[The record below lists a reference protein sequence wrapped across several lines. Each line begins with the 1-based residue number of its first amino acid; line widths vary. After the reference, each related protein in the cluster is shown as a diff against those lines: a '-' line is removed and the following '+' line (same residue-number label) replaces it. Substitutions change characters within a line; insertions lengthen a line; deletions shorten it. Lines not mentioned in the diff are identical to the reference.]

1 MLLSHCPNCQH
12 DNKPGERFCAA
23 CGVPLDLKPCPA
35 CGKVDDV
42 KARICTGC
50 GAAFPPVSLTL
61 GDDESLA
68 TELARQRSMPPPVV
82 SPPSSPIRALP
93 LIIVALAAG
102 GIPLLWLYRN
112 NIPVPKVWQPPSVQ
126 STDAAAVAPPTL
138 ISPPAPV
145 PEPASVPATAAAAV
159 PALEPATVS
168 TPARIPLA
176 PEAVATPTPPPI
188 ADEPKAAP
196 VAKPAP
202 ARKHAAH
209 AQPVH
214 PKPAAAHECS
224 EALAAV
230 GLCDPKAG
238 Q

>member
-68 TELARQRSMPPPVV
+68 TELARPRSVSPPVV
-82 SPPSSPIRALP
+82 APPSSPIRALP

-145 PEPASVPATAAAAV
+145 PEPASVPAAAV
-159 PALEPATVS
+159 PALEPATSS

-176 PEAVATPTPPPI
+176 PEPSEATAQPPVV
-188 ADEPKAAP
+188 DEPEVAP
-196 VAKPAP
+196 VAKHGRAK
-202 ARKHAAH
+202 KHAARSQS
-209 AQPVH
+209 AQP
-214 PKPAAAHECS
+214 KATAHECS